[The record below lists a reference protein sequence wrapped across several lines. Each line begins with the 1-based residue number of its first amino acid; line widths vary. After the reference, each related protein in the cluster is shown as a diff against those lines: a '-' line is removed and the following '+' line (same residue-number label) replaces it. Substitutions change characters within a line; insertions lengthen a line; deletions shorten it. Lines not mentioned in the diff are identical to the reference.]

1 MPNIF
6 TQVYYLIQKEF
17 LLEWRQKYA
26 LGGILLYVF
35 STVFVVFISSE
46 EINPPVWNTLF
57 WIVVL
62 FASVNAVVKSF
73 VQESGNR
80 TLYYYTLLSPIAV
93 LIAKIIYNL
102 LLLSV
107 VSILTY
113 AAFILFISNPVE
125 QLNQFIIATFL
136 GASGFAIALTFIA
149 AIASKAN
156 NSATL
161 MAILGFP
168 VIIPILFTVVR
179 LSEKALQADVVT
191 AATNSIAILGAI
203 DLILL
208 SMAIVLFP
216 FLWRQ

>member
-1 MPNIF
+1 MPSIF
-6 TQVYYLIQKEF
+6 SQIYFLIQKEF

-35 STVFVVFISSE
+35 STVFIVFISSQE
-46 EINPPVWNTLF
+46 TNSTVWNTLF
-57 WIVVL
+57 WIVIL

-93 LIAKIIYNL
+93 LLAKMIYNL

-113 AAFILFISNPVE
+113 AAFALFISNPV
-125 QLNQFIIATFL
+125 QHVGQFILATFL

-156 NSATL
+156 NSSTL

-179 LSEKALQADVVT
+179 LSEKALEAETIKSIND
-191 AATNSIAILGAI
+191 SIAILSAI

-208 SMAIVLFP
+208 AMALLLFP

>member
-6 TQVYYLIQKEF
+6 SQIYFLIQKEF

-35 STVFVVFISSE
+35 STVFIVFISSQE
-46 EINPPVWNTLF
+46 TNPTVWNTLF

-93 LIAKIIYNL
+93 LLAKVIYNL

-113 AAFILFISNPVE
+113 AAFALFINNPVQ
-125 QLNQFIIATFL
+125 QLEQFILATFL
-136 GASGFAIALTFIA
+136 GASGFAIALTFIS

-156 NSATL
+156 NSSTL

-168 VIIPILFTVVR
+168 VIIPILLTVVR
-179 LSEKALQADVVT
+179 LSEKALEAET
-191 AATNSIAILGAI
+191 IKSATDSIAILSAI

-208 SMAIVLFP
+208 AMALLLFP